1 MVSGGKLIS
10 RPRRIAGR
18 LLGVALEG
26 EGLFDEGVEIA
37 TRQRDKPFVIF
48 LEDAEANGLQH
59 CRQREGNNRRGVC
72 TGTPWRSLPMR

>member
-18 LLGVALEG
+18 LLGVAVEG

-37 TRQRDKPFVIF
+37 TRQRDWVCLLMTQGGHQRP
-48 LEDAEANGLQH
+48 LLDAVA
-59 CRQREGNNRRGVC
+59 
-72 TGTPWRSLPMR
+72 TPHAAIGRK